1 MLVIRKETEKDYLNI
16 YDVVEK
22 AFKNA
27 EHRDGTEQ
35 DLVVNLRKGESYIP
49 ELSLVA
55 EINGLIVGY
64 IMFSKIQIGE
74 NTEIA
79 LAPLAVLPEYQK
91 QGIGTKLILEGHK
104 KAKEMGFHYSVVLGS
119 KDYYPRLGYI
129 PAVNYKIQAPFEVED
144 ENFMAI
150 KLNETQT
157 EISGIV
163 KYAKEFGI

>member
-1 MLVIRKETEKDYLNI
+1 
-16 YDVVEK
+16 
-22 AFKNA
+22 
-27 EHRDGTEQ
+27 
-35 DLVVNLRKGESYIP
+35 
-49 ELSLVA
+49 
-55 EINGLIVGY
+55 
-64 IMFSKIQIGE
+64 MFSKIQIGE

-91 QGIGTKLILEGHK
+91 QCIGTKLILEGHK